1 MAQVTIELR
10 HLLENTNFKLFDFD
24 YTVDDP
30 KFKLNL
36 EEYITAFYYDYEI
49 GQETPKM
56 FKRKFKA
63 RFTRIIE
70 FYNDLYNTTLLEYN
84 PIVNYSITEAMSQLA
99 SAKGSTTAENTTSTN
114 QTGEQT
120 SDIKMSD
127 YPQQSIAGGDYL
139 SGANNT
145 KQNDNSSGTA
155 INKADSSNND
165 TSESTYNKT
174 IEGITGTSYQE
185 LISKQ
190 RNLIINIYDMIIND
204 LKPCFILVF

>member
-30 KFKLNL
+30 LFKRDL
-36 EEYITAFYYDYEI
+36 EEHITAFFYDYEI

-56 FKRKFKA
+56 FKRKFNA
-63 RFTRIIE
+63 RFTRIIG
-70 FYNDLYNTTLLEYN
+70 FYNELYNTTLLEYN
-84 PIVNYSITEAMSQLA
+84 PLVNYSMNEAMEQLA
-99 SAKGSTTAENTTSTN
+99 SATGKTIAENTTNTN

-139 SGANNT
+139 SGENLT
-145 KQNDNSSGTA
+145 KQNDISNGSAVNNAS
-155 INKADSSNND
+155 SSNND
-165 TSESTYNKT
+165 ISESTYSKT

-190 RNLIINIYDMIIND
+190 RSLIINIYDMIINE